1 MKKTASLLLENRQF
15 PPQARCLPSKTAGK
29 IFPDVF
35 IARNCIILPP
45 VKGFKILFN
54 ARKFWWKNED
64 VWSVWLQVILLVRA
78 KMRRFAAIVN
88 NAAII
93 SQFAQRFDLV
103 TAAKGRETNLKGILP
118 TRLQRTL
125 LETKEQFFSRQR
137 RVLLLM
143 RTTRNRPT
151 CVYCLTMEASEV
163 T

>member
-1 MKKTASLLLENRQF
+1 MLQGIEGLQLHGHLTTDAIRGCVYCKELHYSASCERVQNLVQRKEILMKER
-15 PPQARCLPSKTAGK
+15 RCLKCLA
-29 IFPDVF
+29 
-35 IARNCIILPP
+35 
-45 VKGFKILFN
+45 
-54 ARKFWWKNED
+54 
-64 VWSVWLQVILLVRA
+64 LQVILLVRA

-93 SQFAQRFDLV
+93 SQFARRFHLV